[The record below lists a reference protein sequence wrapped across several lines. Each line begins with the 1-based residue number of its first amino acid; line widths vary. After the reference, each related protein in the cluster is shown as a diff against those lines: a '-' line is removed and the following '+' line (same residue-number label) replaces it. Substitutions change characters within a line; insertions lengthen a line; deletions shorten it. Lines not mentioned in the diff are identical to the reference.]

1 MEKIEKYVEEVGT
14 LSAAAIDT
22 ESVVFDWSA
31 DYGTSW
37 EMVIP
42 RPGTVDECLAM
53 LEDYSVAFEDVDVEL
68 VTDILAEK
76 ELLNTIIS
84 DTVIDLHPEDPS
96 ERPEEFR
103 TTVVERFEAEQ
114 FSVHDSDDLLNKVFI
129 WDETGAF
136 LRSDAD
142 LDDMFSSAYLAELQD
157 YLRCYLDE
165 NYPENFC
172 PMMNYYYPLPYYS
185 GDASEDQSNL
195 SGCVL
200 AYLVQEE
207 KYVMALS
214 ACGMDLTWEICNAYI
229 TLGYLPPYWACKS
242 LPRMGYVEDWQ
253 LKVLVAAR
261 RTVEIIRNSAEH
273 AHRRISTEIIESITA
288 LEDRD
293 AR

>member
-1 MEKIEKYVEEVGT
+1 LEKIEKYVEEVGT

-103 TTVVERFEAEQ
+103 T
-114 FSVHDSDDLLNKVFI
+114 
-129 WDETGAF
+129 
-136 LRSDAD
+136 
-142 LDDMFSSAYLAELQD
+142 
-157 YLRCYLDE
+157 
-165 NYPENFC
+165 
-172 PMMNYYYPLPYYS
+172 
-185 GDASEDQSNL
+185 
-195 SGCVL
+195 
-200 AYLVQEE
+200 
-207 KYVMALS
+207 
-214 ACGMDLTWEICNAYI
+214 
-229 TLGYLPPYWACKS
+229 
-242 LPRMGYVEDWQ
+242 
-253 LKVLVAAR
+253 
-261 RTVEIIRNSAEH
+261 
-273 AHRRISTEIIESITA
+273 
-288 LEDRD
+288 
-293 AR
+293 